1 MNISFRQLRLVLA
14 LAETGSVSGAARV
27 MHVTQP
33 TASMQLKDVADAI
46 GLPIYEVVARKVY
59 LTEVGQELARTA
71 RAIATEWDGFAQ
83 RTDALKGYTRGKLRV
98 ALVSTAKYF
107 VPRLLGSFCK
117 RYPEIDVSLEVLNRD
132 GVVARLRN
140 NLDDLYVMSV
150 PPTDLDLIDEV
161 FMANPL
167 VMVCASGNPLAKQNS
182 LTLDELCEQR
192 FILRE
197 QGSGTRMAVDQCFR
211 KRKFHPNLRL
221 ELGSN
226 EAIKES
232 VAGGLGISVLSS
244 HALHGNAK
252 EHGVSVLNVEG
263 FPLASQWHV
272 VHPKGKKLSP
282 IASIFKAHLLARAR
296 PRAGGSPCATITS
309 ELSLP
314 HETLYC
320 PPRVA
325 CPVGPRR
332 GGAKRPRCMSGAAAS
347 AQPGAAASG
356 PATGA

>member
-33 TASMQLKDVADAI
+33 TASMQLKDVADTI
-46 GLPIYEVVARKVY
+46 GLPIYELVGRRVY
-59 LTEVGQELARTA
+59 MTEVGNELAKTA
-71 RAIATEWDGFAQ
+71 RAMSAEWDGFEQ
-83 RTDALKGYTRGKLRV
+83 RVNALKGYTRGKLRV

-107 VPRLLGSFCK
+107 VPRLLGSFCN

-132 GVVARLRN
+132 GVVARLQN

-150 PPTDLDLIDEV
+150 PPMDLDLVDEV

-167 VMVCASGNPLAKQNS
+167 VMICASGNPLAKQKS
-182 LTLDELCEQR
+182 LSLAELVEQR

-197 QGSGTRMAVDQCFR
+197 EGSGTRMAVDNYFKKLKFR
-211 KRKFHPNLRL
+211 PNLRL

-232 VAGGLGISVLSS
+232 VAGGLGISVISS
-244 HALHGNAK
+244 HALHGKAR
-252 EHGVSVLNVEG
+252 EQGVSVLNVEG
-263 FPLASQWHV
+263 FPVASHWHV

-282 IASIFKAHLLARAR
+282 IASIFKAHLL
-296 PRAGGSPCATITS
+296 TS
-309 ELSLP
+309 
-314 HETLYC
+314 
-320 PPRVA
+320 A
-325 CPVGPRR
+325 
-332 GGAKRPRCMSGAAAS
+332 
-347 AQPGAAASG
+347 
-356 PATGA
+356 

>member
-14 LAETGSVSGAARV
+14 LAETGSVSGAARM

-46 GLPIYEVVARKVY
+46 GLPIYELVGRRVY
-59 LTEVGQELARTA
+59 MTEVGSELARTA
-71 RAIATEWDGFAQ
+71 RAVAAEWDGFEQ
-83 RTDALKGYTRGKLRV
+83 RVDALKGYTRGKLRV

-117 RYPEIDVSLEVLNRD
+117 RYPGIDVSLEVLNRD
-132 GVVARLRN
+132 GVLARLRN

-150 PPTDLDLIDEV
+150 PPKDLDLVDEV

-167 VMVCASGNPLAKQNS
+167 VVICASASPLAKRKALS
-182 LTLDELCEQR
+182 LADLAGER

-197 QGSGTRMAVDQCFR
+197 EGSGTRMAEDNCF
-211 KRKFHPNLRL
+211 KALKFRPDLRL

-232 VAGGLGISVLSS
+232 VAGGLGISVISS
-244 HALHGNAK
+244 HALHGNAR
-252 EHGVSVLNVEG
+252 EHGVSVLNVAG
-263 FPLASQWHV
+263 FPVQSHWHV

-282 IASIFKAHLLARAR
+282 IASIFKARLLA
-296 PRAGGSPCATITS
+296 
-309 ELSLP
+309 
-314 HETLYC
+314 
-320 PPRVA
+320 
-325 CPVGPRR
+325 
-332 GGAKRPRCMSGAAAS
+332 S
-347 AQPGAAASG
+347 A
-356 PATGA
+356 

>member
-14 LAETGSVSGAARV
+14 LAETGSVSGAARM

-46 GLPIYEVVARKVY
+46 GLPIYEVVGRRVY
-59 LTEVGQELARTA
+59 MTEVGNELARTA
-71 RAIATEWDGFAQ
+71 RAVAVEWDSFEQ
-83 RTDALKGYTRGKLRV
+83 RVAALKGYTRGKLRV

-132 GVVARLRN
+132 AVVARLRN

-150 PPTDLDLIDEV
+150 PPKDLDLVDEV

-167 VMVCASGNPLAKQNS
+167 VVICASNNPLAKQKS
-182 LTLDELCEQR
+182 LSLSELSGQR

-197 QGSGTRMAVDQCFR
+197 EGSGTRMAVDTSFKKLKFR
-211 KRKFHPNLRL
+211 PDLRL

-232 VAGGLGISVLSS
+232 VAGGLGISVISS

-252 EHGVSVLNVEG
+252 EHGVSVLNVAG
-263 FPLASQWHV
+263 FPVASHWHV

-282 IASIFKAHLLARAR
+282 IASIFKAHLLAR
-296 PRAGGSPCATITS
+296 T
-309 ELSLP
+309 
-314 HETLYC
+314 
-320 PPRVA
+320 
-325 CPVGPRR
+325 
-332 GGAKRPRCMSGAAAS
+332 
-347 AQPGAAASG
+347 
-356 PATGA
+356 

>member
-14 LAETGSVSGAARV
+14 LAESGSVSGAAQL

-46 GLPIYEVVARKVY
+46 GLPIYEVIGRRVY
-59 LTEVGQELARTA
+59 MTEIGKELAQTA
-71 RAIATEWDGFAQ
+71 RAISAEWDGFEQ
-83 RTDALKGYTRGKLRV
+83 RLDAIKGYTRGRLRV

-117 RYPEIDVSLEVLNRD
+117 RFPDIDVSLEVLNRD

-150 PPTDLDLIDEV
+150 PPQDLDLADRV

-167 VMVCASGNPLAKQNS
+167 VVICARSNPLAQQRS
-182 LTLDELCEQR
+182 LSLATLQSQR

-197 QGSGTRMAVDQCFR
+197 PGSGTRMAVDQCF
-211 KRKFHPNLRL
+211 KKHKFRPDLRL

-232 VAGGLGISVLSS
+232 VAGGLGIAVISR
-244 HALHGNAK
+244 HALQGPARGQ
-252 EHGVSVLNVEG
+252 GVQVLDVAG

-282 IASIFKAHLLARAR
+282 IASIFKAHLLASA
-296 PRAGGSPCATITS
+296 
-309 ELSLP
+309 
-314 HETLYC
+314 
-320 PPRVA
+320 
-325 CPVGPRR
+325 
-332 GGAKRPRCMSGAAAS
+332 AKN
-347 AQPGAAASG
+347 QV
-356 PATGA
+356 

>member
-14 LAETGSVSGAARV
+14 LAETGSVSGAARM

-46 GLPIYEVVARKVY
+46 GLPIYEVVGRRVY
-59 LTEVGQELARTA
+59 MTEVGTELASTA
-71 RAIATEWDGFAQ
+71 RAVAAEWDGFEQ
-83 RTDALKGYTRGKLRV
+83 RMDALKGYTRGKLRV

-117 RYPEIDVSLEVLNRD
+117 RYPDIDVSLEVLNRD

-150 PPTDLDLIDEV
+150 PPKDLDLVDEV

-167 VMVCASGNPLAKQNS
+167 VLICASANPLAKQKS
-182 LTLDELCEQR
+182 LSLAELCGQR

-197 QGSGTRMAVDQCFR
+197 EGSGTRMAVDHCF
-211 KRKFHPNLRL
+211 KKLKFRPDVRL

-232 VAGGLGISVLSS
+232 VAGGLGISVISN

-252 EHGVSVLNVEG
+252 EHGVSVLNVAG
-263 FPLASQWHV
+263 FPLESHWHV

-282 IASIFKAHLLARAR
+282 IASIFKAHLL
-296 PRAGGSPCATITS
+296 T
-309 ELSLP
+309 
-314 HETLYC
+314 H
-320 PPRVA
+320 V
-325 CPVGPRR
+325 
-332 GGAKRPRCMSGAAAS
+332 
-347 AQPGAAASG
+347 
-356 PATGA
+356 

>member
-14 LAETGSVSGAARV
+14 LAETGSVSGAARM

-46 GLPIYEVVARKVY
+46 GLPIYELVARRVY
-59 LTEVGQELARTA
+59 MTEVGKDLAQTA
-71 RAIATEWDGFAQ
+71 RMVASEWDGFEQ
-83 RTDALKGYTRGKLRV
+83 RVDALKGYTRGKLRV

-117 RYPEIDVSLEVLNRD
+117 RYPEIEVSMEVLNRD

-150 PPTDLDLIDEV
+150 PPKDLDLVDEV

-167 VMVCASGNPLAKQNS
+167 VMICASSNPLVKQKTLS
-182 LTLDELCEQR
+182 LSALAGQR

-197 QGSGTRMAVDQCFR
+197 EGSGTRMAVDNCF
-211 KRKFHPNLRL
+211 KKLKFRPDMRL

-232 VAGGLGISVLSS
+232 VAGGMGISVISS

-252 EHGVSVLNVEG
+252 EHGVSILNVEG
-263 FPLASQWHV
+263 FPVESHWHV
-272 VHPKGKKLSP
+272 VHPKGKRLSP
-282 IASIFKAHLLARAR
+282 IASIFKAHVL
-296 PRAGGSPCATITS
+296 
-309 ELSLP
+309 
-314 HETLYC
+314 
-320 PPRVA
+320 
-325 CPVGPRR
+325 
-332 GGAKRPRCMSGAAAS
+332 AS
-347 AQPGAAASG
+347 A
-356 PATGA
+356 

>member
-14 LAETGSVSGAARV
+14 LAETGSVSGAARM

-46 GLPIYEVVARKVY
+46 GLPIYEVVGRRVY
-59 LTEVGQELARTA
+59 MTEVGNELARTA
-71 RAIATEWDGFAQ
+71 RAVAVEWDSFEQ
-83 RTDALKGYTRGKLRV
+83 RVAALKGYTRGKLRV

-132 GVVARLRN
+132 AVVARLRN

-150 PPTDLDLIDEV
+150 PPKDLDLVDEV

-167 VMVCASGNPLAKQNS
+167 VVICASNNPLAKQKS
-182 LTLDELCEQR
+182 LSLSELSGQR

-197 QGSGTRMAVDQCFR
+197 EGSGTRMAVDNSFKKLKFR
-211 KRKFHPNLRL
+211 PDLRL

-232 VAGGLGISVLSS
+232 VAGGLGISVISS

-252 EHGVSVLNVEG
+252 EHGVSVLNVAG
-263 FPLASQWHV
+263 FPVASHWHV

-282 IASIFKAHLLARAR
+282 IASIFKAHLLAR
-296 PRAGGSPCATITS
+296 T
-309 ELSLP
+309 
-314 HETLYC
+314 
-320 PPRVA
+320 
-325 CPVGPRR
+325 
-332 GGAKRPRCMSGAAAS
+332 
-347 AQPGAAASG
+347 
-356 PATGA
+356 

>member
-14 LAETGSVSGAARV
+14 LAETGSVSGAARM

-33 TASMQLKDVADAI
+33 TASMQLKDVAEAI
-46 GLPIYEVVARKVY
+46 GLPIYELVARRVY
-59 LTEVGQELARTA
+59 MTEVGKDLAQTA
-71 RAIATEWDGFAQ
+71 RAVAGEWDDFQQ
-83 RTDALKGYTRGKLRV
+83 RVDALKGYTRGKLRV

-117 RYPEIDVSLEVLNRD
+117 RYPEIDVSMEVLNRD

-150 PPTDLDLIDEV
+150 PPKDLDLVDEV

-167 VMVCASGNPLAKQNS
+167 VMICASGNPLAKQK
-182 LTLDELCEQR
+182 TLALAELSGQR

-197 QGSGTRMAVDQCFR
+197 AGSGTRMAVDNCF
-211 KRKFHPNLRL
+211 KKMKFRPDLRL

-232 VAGGLGISVLSS
+232 VAGGMGISVISS

-252 EHGVSVLNVEG
+252 EHGVSALNVEG
-263 FPLASQWHV
+263 FPVESHWHV

-282 IASIFKAHLLARAR
+282 IASIFKAHVLA
-296 PRAGGSPCATITS
+296 ST
-309 ELSLP
+309 
-314 HETLYC
+314 
-320 PPRVA
+320 
-325 CPVGPRR
+325 
-332 GGAKRPRCMSGAAAS
+332 
-347 AQPGAAASG
+347 
-356 PATGA
+356 